1 VARWFW
7 PDESGVG
14 QSLPLPRASYHVIV
28 VVEDARFGGLDDT
41 SHGQLYIPAASPGVT
56 FVIRGRSSA
65 EAAMAAVMRAVD
77 AGGSRI
83 GVTRAETFDQA
94 FAELLRRRA
103 GQAWMYGSF
112 AASALVIVVAGVL
125 GLVAM
130 STAVRTRELG
140 VRAALGAS
148 RRRLLRQM
156 LGEQLVSVCVGLAAG
171 AVIASWAVGYVRA
184 SLYAFTPYDWR
195 LWSIAGMIILVSGL
209 MGTLIPAVRA
219 SRVDPATVLKAE

>member
-14 QSLPLPRASYHVIV
+14 QALTLPRASSHVV
-28 VVEDARFGGLDDT
+28 GVVENARSGGLDDT
-41 SHGQLYIPAASPGVT
+41 RRGQLYLPAANPGET

-65 EAAMAAVMRAVD
+65 EAAIAAVMRAVD
-77 AGGSRI
+77 AGGGRI

-103 GQAWMYGSF
+103 GQAWMFGSF

-130 STAVRTRELG
+130 STAERTREFG

-148 RRRLLRQM
+148 RRRLLRQV
-156 LGEQLVSVCVGLAAG
+156 LGEQLVAICTGLAAG
-171 AVIASWAVGYVRA
+171 VVIASWAVGYVRA

-195 LWSIAGMIILVSGL
+195 LWSIAGMVIVASVLL
-209 MGTLIPAVRA
+209 GTLIPALRA
-219 SRVDPATVLKAE
+219 SRVDPVIVLRTE